1 MSFGQRMNMCNITFI
16 VSSFGIFR
24 ILNVFK
30 QLEKMCIGEMTVL
43 ENGFCVNN
51 RYSGLECF
59 RIIFRKPV
67 FADEII
73 NLYKTGDNRIFAM
86 PAQGDKCILWELV
99 LC

>member
-43 ENGFCVNN
+43 ENGFCH
-51 RYSGLECF
+51 Y
-59 RIIFRKPV
+59 PV
-67 FADEII
+67 SSQKLAH
-73 NLYKTGDNRIFAM
+73 N
-86 PAQGDKCILWELV
+86 
-99 LC
+99 